1 MTALI
6 ASVLGLQLAGELLA
20 RWLGLPVPGPV
31 IGMLLLFTALSIRG
45 ETPAN
50 LSKLA
55 NTVLGH
61 LSLLFVPAGVGI
73 ISYLG
78 LIAEQWLAIMST
90 LIVSTLIAIAV
101 TAFILRW
108 LKRPDPAD
116 AKSASERS
124 S

>member
-116 AKSASERS
+116 AKPASERS